1 MSVVGDTY
9 IDEQV
14 GDVIYR
20 TFDENVSDIE
30 LVWHRDHEARTVTVI
45 EGSGWKFQYDNQL
58 PIELKEGDVFSIE
71 AMRYHRIL
79 KGDTGLVLKIDEK
92 V

>member
-1 MSVVGDTY
+1 MVETY

-20 TFDENVSDIE
+20 TFDENVSEIE
-30 LVWHRDHEARTVTVI
+30 LVWHRDHETRTVTVV
-45 EGSGWKFQYDNQL
+45 EGIGWKFQYDNQL
-58 PIELKEGDVFSIE
+58 PVELKEGDVFSIE

-79 KGDTGLVLKIDEK
+79 KGNTGLVLKINEK

>member
-1 MSVVGDTY
+1 MNEVY

-20 TFDENVSDIE
+20 TFDESVSDIE

-45 EGSGWKFQYDNQL
+45 EGTGWKFQYDNQL

>member
-1 MSVVGDTY
+1 MSEVY

-20 TFDENVSDIE
+20 TFDENVSEIE

-45 EGSGWKFQYDNQL
+45 EGTGWKFQYDNQL
-58 PIELKEGDVFSIE
+58 PVELKEGDIFSIE